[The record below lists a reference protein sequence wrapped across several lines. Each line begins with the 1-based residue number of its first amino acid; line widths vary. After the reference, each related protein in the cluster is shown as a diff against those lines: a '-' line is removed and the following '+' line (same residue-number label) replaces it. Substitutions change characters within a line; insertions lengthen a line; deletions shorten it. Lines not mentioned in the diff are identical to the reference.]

1 MSTGAATRK
10 LDSVDEGGAVR
21 ILIAYASKHGSTR
34 EVADAIAAALEPVG
48 IEVEVRPARAVED
61 PGVYDAVVLGAPLYM
76 ARWHKDARAF
86 VRNHRKALERLPVA
100 IFALGPV
107 DDDPKHW
114 RDAEQQLEKA
124 LATLPEIAP
133 VDVRMFGGAV
143 KPEELRFPFTHMPAA
158 DVRDSVAI
166 RAWGAGLPERLGLP
180 AYASSSS
187 PWAMA

>member
-1 MSTGAATRK
+1 MK
-10 LDSVDEGGAVR
+10 

-34 EVADAIAAALEPVG
+34 QVADAIAAALEPSG
-48 IEVEVRPARAVED
+48 LEVEVRPARSVED
-61 PGVYDAVVLGAPLYM
+61 PGAYDAVVLGAPLYM

-86 VRNHRKALERLPVA
+86 VRTHRKALERVPVA

-107 DDDPKHW
+107 DDDPEHW
-114 RDAEQQLEKA
+114 RGAEQQLGKA
-124 LATLPEIAP
+124 LAALPGIDP

-143 KPEELRFPFTHMPAA
+143 KPSELRFPFTHMPAA
-158 DVRDSVAI
+158 DVRDWVAI